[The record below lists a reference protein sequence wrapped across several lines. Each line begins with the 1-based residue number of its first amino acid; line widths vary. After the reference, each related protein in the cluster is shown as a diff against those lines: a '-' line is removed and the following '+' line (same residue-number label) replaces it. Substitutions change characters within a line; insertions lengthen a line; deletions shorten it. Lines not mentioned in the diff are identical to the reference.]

1 MRNSRLPAALA
12 LLLAAGSAAAH
23 PGHETAGFFSGVAH
37 PLGGV
42 DHLLAM
48 LAVGFYA
55 ARQAGAA
62 RWALPGG
69 FLLAMLAGAGL
80 AAAGWVLPGVEAGI
94 AASVLVFGLLI
105 AFVARLP
112 LAAALPLVAAFAV
125 CHGYAHWAEMG
136 AGSLAAYALGFTV
149 ATGLLEGAG
158 YLLARWLPE
167 TPGAVVLHRVVGGLI
182 AGVGLVLPGG

>member
-1 MRNSRLPAALA
+1 MRNPRLPAALA

-23 PGHETAGFFSGVAH
+23 PGHEAAGFFSGVVH
-37 PLGGV
+37 PLGGL

-94 AASVLVFGLLI
+94 ATSVLILGLLI

-112 LAAALPLVAAFAV
+112 LAAALPLVAAFAA
-125 CHGYAHWAEMG
+125 CHGYAHRAEME

-149 ATGLLEGAG
+149 ATGLLHGAG

-167 TPGAVVLHRVVGGLI
+167 TPGAVVLHRAVGGLI
-182 AGVGLVLPGG
+182 TGAGLVLVGG